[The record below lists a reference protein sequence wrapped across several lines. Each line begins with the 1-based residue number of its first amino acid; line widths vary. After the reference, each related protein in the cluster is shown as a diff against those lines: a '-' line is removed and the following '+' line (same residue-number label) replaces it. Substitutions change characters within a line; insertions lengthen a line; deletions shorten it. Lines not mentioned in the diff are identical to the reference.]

1 MSNFNPHIDMMPANE
16 FIEEQMR
23 LRMELIERPSFIQM
37 CADYAKSV
45 GITAKEWNEN
55 KAGILLLLANE
66 AVGYEQTDLA
76 LNCQC
81 EIFVK

>member
-1 MSNFNPHIDMMPANE
+1 MIQPIE

-23 LRMELIERPSFIQM
+23 LRMELIETPEFREM

-55 KAGILLLLANE
+55 RAGILMILANE
-66 AVGYEQTDLA
+66 VIGYGQKEGML
-76 LNCQC
+76 
-81 EIFVK
+81 